1 VPLHLGVVFDQLRV
15 AGSTQHGA
23 RSRQPTMLFYSPDGF
38 SIQPIQLFSDSQLSA
53 PAFIT

>member
-23 RSRQPTMLFYSPDGF
+23 RSRQPTILFYSPDGF
-38 SIQPIQLFSDSQLSA
+38 LTQPIQFV
-53 PAFIT
+53 F